1 MLNEILEHKI
11 YRQTAV
17 AKHTRIQTN
26 KPSLPPTPHP
36 SLISLLLYSTFSRTK
51 KIQKEKA
58 GRHSSFVVGGFV
70 KHSTPCFW
78 NAAAAISSLAR
89 STCLALY
96 IPSTWI
102 HREERKLGVL
112 LRKLH
117 LFLDPSSI
125 IWIQGYM
132 FHFIFFFA
140 FSM

>member
-17 AKHTRIQTN
+17 AKHTRIFKQIN
-26 KPSLPPTPHP
+26 HLSSPSLF
-36 SLISLLLYSTFSRTK
+36 SLLLYSTFSRTK
-51 KIQKEKA
+51 KTQKEKA
-58 GRHSSFVVGGFV
+58 GRHSAFCCCGGFV
-70 KHSTPCFW
+70 KHSTPCFR
-78 NAAAAISSLAR
+78 NAAAAIPSLAR

-125 IWIQGYM
+125 I
-132 FHFIFFFA
+132 
-140 FSM
+140 